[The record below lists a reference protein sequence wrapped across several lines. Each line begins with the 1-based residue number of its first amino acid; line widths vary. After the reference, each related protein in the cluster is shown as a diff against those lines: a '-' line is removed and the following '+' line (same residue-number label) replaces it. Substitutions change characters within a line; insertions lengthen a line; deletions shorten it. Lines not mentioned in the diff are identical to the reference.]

1 MIATMLNTLTL
12 LGQTAA
18 PNVTSGSSSGFNTI
32 LMAIGAILLIFVVP
46 LFLGSAIANWWRMP
60 KHATKIGVTIGAIV
74 ASVLVLLFG
83 QLRYGVDIRGGTILL
98 YEIDEAESTQP
109 IDPNEPALGTNR
121 STVAA
126 QDVARA
132 LGERINPAGTKE
144 ISIRP
149 YGTKQIE
156 IVVPNVDQFEI
167 DEIKRLVSNSGT
179 LQFRIVANSRDHA
192 DVIQAAR
199 QQSTSADSNL
209 RVSRDVRNA
218 EGKVIGH
225 WYTVG
230 REPARNDGI
239 QPLRENVLADI
250 TRDSFSGQILEFP
263 PLEGEYAVERYLTS
277 QNIRDVDVLIA
288 LEKAGQA
295 FPIVNGEDLSRAMS
309 TLDQQGAPAI
319 SFNMNTG
326 GAQRLLA
333 LTAANQPDGNFKRRM
348 AIILDGRVLS
358 APSLNSP
365 ISSNGIIEGRF
376 TKDDVDFMV
385 SILRSGRL
393 PAVLG
398 KEPISQNQIGSIL
411 GVDTINKGLTASV
424 AALLSTLLMVLFYYR
439 FPGIIACLALLLN
452 TLLVFAIMIAIRQP
466 LTLPGLAGL
475 VLSVGM
481 AVDANVLIF
490 ERMRE
495 EIAKGSTKRL
505 AVRNGFERAFTTIID
520 SNLTTLIS
528 GIVLYAVGT
537 DQIRGFAVTLTIGIL
552 CSMFSAVYVAH
563 LLFDLA
569 ERFGFLNLS
578 MSDLVGWLK
587 KKFLGDRDIDFMGAR
602 NACLIGSAVLI
613 GIGLVAV
620 FARGR
625 DLLDV
630 DLRGGTSV
638 VFQLDKPAAED
649 SIRQLTN
656 KIFDKDSNNS
666 PISKTLSRM
675 TTQGMPDGSV
685 YRLDTSLFDENEL
698 KQRLVDGFAKEGG
711 PSLVTFRVDSSAGT
725 NGKTS
730 DTSKPALPTPNEAKR
745 SARFVSY
752 NPQEEA
758 PKGDA
763 PATEAPQAEA
773 PKADTAAPPAE
784 TKPAEAPAAQTP
796 PAETKPA
803 DAPATPA
810 EPTPPATPATETPAA
825 TPAAPG
831 EAPAAAAPAAPAVRS
846 DIRLSLK
853 SSAGSQ
859 SAKIEVQNLTRK
871 LIDAAQSQGITL
883 VEAQIGL
890 KPTNAPPTW
899 NRESTSGFDNWD
911 VTLSL
916 PSDQATKVID
926 GLQNQLKNE
935 PVFLS
940 LSEVGPAVADE
951 MQGKAIGAVLISL
964 FFIAAYIWFRFQK
977 IAFGLAAVVALLHD
991 VLITLGI
998 VALSHWLAGPLKFLM
1013 IEDFKINL
1021 AMVASFLTII
1031 GYSLNDTIVVF
1042 DRIREVRGKS
1052 PRLTS
1057 EMVNLSVN
1065 QTLSRTLLTSATTI
1079 VSILLLYIFGG
1090 EGIHGFAFSLL
1101 IGIIV
1106 GTFSSIYIAS
1116 PILLWLVG
1124 REETAKSA

>member
-74 ASVLVLLFG
+74 ASVLVLLIG

-132 LGERINPAGTKE
+132 LAERINPAGTKE

-199 QQSTSADSNL
+199 QQSTSTDSNL

-218 EGKVIGH
+218 EGKIIGH

-250 TRDSFSGQILEFP
+250 ARDSFSGQILEFP
-263 PLEGEYAVERYLTS
+263 PLEGEYAVERYLAS

-424 AALLSTLLMVLFYYR
+424 ASLLATLLMVLFYYR

-481 AVDANVLIF
+481 AVDANVLVF

-537 DQIRGFAVTLTIGIL
+537 DQVRGFAVTLTIGIL

-656 KIFDKDSNNS
+656 KIFDKDSNNA

-675 TTQGMPDGSV
+675 TAQGMPDGSV

-730 DTSKPALPTPNEAKR
+730 DTSSPALPKPNEAKR
-745 SARFVSY
+745 AARFVSY

-763 PATEAPQAEA
+763 PAADAPQTEA
-773 PKADTAAPPAE
+773 PKADAATPPAE
-784 TKPAEAPAAQTP
+784 TKPAETPAAETP
-796 PAETKPA
+796 
-803 DAPATPA
+803 
-810 EPTPPATPATETPAA
+810 PAA
-825 TPAAPG
+825 TPAETAAPAAQG
-831 EAPAAAAPAAPAVRS
+831 EAPAAAAPAAPVVKS

-871 LIDAAQSQGITL
+871 LIDAAKSQGITL

-899 NRESTSGFDNWD
+899 NRESTSGFDSWD

-1090 EGIHGFAFSLL
+1090 EGIHGFAFSLFV
-1101 IGIIV
+1101 GIIV

-1124 REETAKSA
+1124 REEAAKSA

>member
-74 ASVLVLLFG
+74 ASVLVLLIG

-132 LGERINPAGTKE
+132 LAERINPAGTKE

-199 QQSTSADSNL
+199 QQSTSTDSNL

-218 EGKVIGH
+218 EGKIIGH

-250 TRDSFSGQILEFP
+250 ARDSFSGQILEFP
-263 PLEGEYAVERYLTS
+263 PLEGEYAVERYLAS

-424 AALLSTLLMVLFYYR
+424 ASLLATLLMVLVYYR

-481 AVDANVLIF
+481 AVDANVLVF

-537 DQIRGFAVTLTIGIL
+537 DQVRGFAVTLTIGIL

-656 KIFDKDSNNS
+656 KIFDKDSNNA

-675 TTQGMPDGSV
+675 TAQGMPDGSV

-711 PSLVTFRVDSSAGT
+711 PSLVTFRVDSSVGT

-730 DTSKPALPTPNEAKR
+730 DTSSPALPKPNEAKR
-745 SARFVSY
+745 AARFVSY

-763 PATEAPQAEA
+763 PAADAPQTEA
-773 PKADTAAPPAE
+773 PKADAATPPAE
-784 TKPAEAPAAQTP
+784 TKPAETPAAETP
-796 PAETKPA
+796 
-803 DAPATPA
+803 
-810 EPTPPATPATETPAA
+810 PAA
-825 TPAAPG
+825 TPAETAAPAAQG
-831 EAPAAAAPAAPAVRS
+831 EAPAAAAPAAPVVKS

-871 LIDAAQSQGITL
+871 LIDAAKSQGITL

-899 NRESTSGFDNWD
+899 NRESTSGFDSWD

-1090 EGIHGFAFSLL
+1090 EGIHGFAFSLFV
-1101 IGIIV
+1101 GIIV

-1124 REETAKSA
+1124 REEAAKSA

>member
-74 ASVLVLLFG
+74 ASVLVLLIG

-132 LGERINPAGTKE
+132 LAERINPAGTKE

-199 QQSTSADSNL
+199 QQSTSTDSNL

-218 EGKVIGH
+218 EGKIIGH

-250 TRDSFSGQILEFP
+250 ARDSFSGQILEFP
-263 PLEGEYAVERYLTS
+263 PLEGEYAVERYLAS

-424 AALLSTLLMVLFYYR
+424 ASLLATLLMVLVYYR

-481 AVDANVLIF
+481 AVDANVLVF

-505 AVRNGFERAFTTIID
+505 AVRNGFDRAFTTIID

-528 GIVLYAVGT
+528 AIVLYAVGT
-537 DQIRGFAVTLTIGIL
+537 DQVRGFAVTLTIGIL

-656 KIFDKDSNNS
+656 KIFDKDSNNA

-675 TTQGMPDGSV
+675 TAQGMPDGSV

-730 DTSKPALPTPNEAKR
+730 DTSSPALPKPNEAKR
-745 SARFVSY
+745 AARFVSY

-763 PATEAPQAEA
+763 PAADAPQTEA
-773 PKADTAAPPAE
+773 PKADAATPPAE
-784 TKPAEAPAAQTP
+784 TKPAETPAAETP
-796 PAETKPA
+796 
-803 DAPATPA
+803 
-810 EPTPPATPATETPAA
+810 PAA
-825 TPAAPG
+825 TPAETAAPAAQG
-831 EAPAAAAPAAPAVRS
+831 EAPAAAAPAAPVVKS

-871 LIDAAQSQGITL
+871 LIDAAKSQGITL

-899 NRESTSGFDNWD
+899 NRESTSGFDSWD

-1090 EGIHGFAFSLL
+1090 EGIHGFAFSLFV
-1101 IGIIV
+1101 GIIV

-1124 REETAKSA
+1124 REEAAKSA

>member
-74 ASVLVLLFG
+74 ASVLVLLIG

-132 LGERINPAGTKE
+132 LAERINPAGTKE

-199 QQSTSADSNL
+199 QQSTSTDSNL

-218 EGKVIGH
+218 EGKIIGH

-250 TRDSFSGQILEFP
+250 ARDSFSGQILEFP
-263 PLEGEYAVERYLTS
+263 PLEGEYAVERYLAS

-424 AALLSTLLMVLFYYR
+424 ASLLATLLMVLFYYR

-481 AVDANVLIF
+481 AVDANVLVF

-537 DQIRGFAVTLTIGIL
+537 DQVRGFAVTLTIGIL

-656 KIFDKDSNNS
+656 KIFDKDSNNA

-675 TTQGMPDGSV
+675 TAQGMPDGSV

-730 DTSKPALPTPNEAKR
+730 DTSSPALPKPNEAKR
-745 SARFVSY
+745 AARFVSY

-763 PATEAPQAEA
+763 PAADAPQTEA
-773 PKADTAAPPAE
+773 PKADAATPPAE
-784 TKPAEAPAAQTP
+784 TKPAETPAAETP
-796 PAETKPA
+796 
-803 DAPATPA
+803 
-810 EPTPPATPATETPAA
+810 PAA
-825 TPAAPG
+825 TPAETAAPAAQG
-831 EAPAAAAPAAPAVRS
+831 EAPAAAAPAAPVVKS

-871 LIDAAQSQGITL
+871 LIDAAKSQGITL

-890 KPTNAPPTW
+890 KPTDAPPTW
-899 NRESTSGFDNWD
+899 NRESTSGFDSWD

-1090 EGIHGFAFSLL
+1090 EGIHGFAFSLFV
-1101 IGIIV
+1101 GIIV

-1124 REETAKSA
+1124 REEAAKSA

>member
-1 MIATMLNTLTL
+1 
-12 LGQTAA
+12 
-18 PNVTSGSSSGFNTI
+18 
-32 LMAIGAILLIFVVP
+32 
-46 LFLGSAIANWWRMP
+46 
-60 KHATKIGVTIGAIV
+60 
-74 ASVLVLLFG
+74 
-83 QLRYGVDIRGGTILL
+83 
-98 YEIDEAESTQP
+98 
-109 IDPNEPALGTNR
+109 
-121 STVAA
+121 
-126 QDVARA
+126 
-132 LGERINPAGTKE
+132 
-144 ISIRP
+144 
-149 YGTKQIE
+149 
-156 IVVPNVDQFEI
+156 
-167 DEIKRLVSNSGT
+167 
-179 LQFRIVANSRDHA
+179 
-192 DVIQAAR
+192 
-199 QQSTSADSNL
+199 
-209 RVSRDVRNA
+209 
-218 EGKVIGH
+218 
-225 WYTVG
+225 
-230 REPARNDGI
+230 
-239 QPLRENVLADI
+239 
-250 TRDSFSGQILEFP
+250 
-263 PLEGEYAVERYLTS
+263 LEGEYAVERYLAS

-424 AALLSTLLMVLFYYR
+424 ASLLATLLMVLVYYR

-481 AVDANVLIF
+481 AVDANVLVF

-537 DQIRGFAVTLTIGIL
+537 DQVRGFAVTLTIGIL

-656 KIFDKDSNNS
+656 KIFDKDSNNA

-675 TTQGMPDGSV
+675 TAQGMPDGSV

-730 DTSKPALPTPNEAKR
+730 DTSSPALPKPNEAKR
-745 SARFVSY
+745 AARFVSY

-763 PATEAPQAEA
+763 PAADAPQTEA
-773 PKADTAAPPAE
+773 PKADAATPPAE
-784 TKPAEAPAAQTP
+784 TKPAETPAAETP
-796 PAETKPA
+796 
-803 DAPATPA
+803 
-810 EPTPPATPATETPAA
+810 PAA
-825 TPAAPG
+825 TPAETAAPAAQG
-831 EAPAAAAPAAPAVRS
+831 EAPAAAAPAAPVVKS

-871 LIDAAQSQGITL
+871 LIDAAKSQGITL

-890 KPTNAPPTW
+890 KPTDAPPTW
-899 NRESTSGFDNWD
+899 NRESTSGFDSWD

-1090 EGIHGFAFSLL
+1090 EGIHGFAFSLFV
-1101 IGIIV
+1101 GIIV

-1124 REETAKSA
+1124 REEAAKSA

>member
-1 MIATMLNTLTL
+1 
-12 LGQTAA
+12 
-18 PNVTSGSSSGFNTI
+18 
-32 LMAIGAILLIFVVP
+32 MAIGAILLIFVVP

-74 ASVLVLLFG
+74 ASVLVLLIG

-132 LGERINPAGTKE
+132 LAERINPAGTKE

-199 QQSTSADSNL
+199 QQSTSTDSNL

-218 EGKVIGH
+218 EGKIIGH

-250 TRDSFSGQILEFP
+250 ARDSFSGQILEFP
-263 PLEGEYAVERYLTS
+263 PLEGEYAVERYLAS

-424 AALLSTLLMVLFYYR
+424 ASLLATLLMVLVYYR

-481 AVDANVLIF
+481 AVDANVLVF

-537 DQIRGFAVTLTIGIL
+537 DQVRGFAVTLTIGIL

-656 KIFDKDSNNS
+656 KIFDKDSNNA

-675 TTQGMPDGSV
+675 TAQGMPDGSV

-730 DTSKPALPTPNEAKR
+730 DTSSPALPKPNEAKR
-745 SARFVSY
+745 AARFVSY

-763 PATEAPQAEA
+763 PAADAPQTEA
-773 PKADTAAPPAE
+773 PKADAATPPAE
-784 TKPAEAPAAQTP
+784 TKPAETPAAETP
-796 PAETKPA
+796 
-803 DAPATPA
+803 
-810 EPTPPATPATETPAA
+810 PAA
-825 TPAAPG
+825 TPAETAAPAAQG
-831 EAPAAAAPAAPAVRS
+831 EAPAAAAPAAPVVKS

-871 LIDAAQSQGITL
+871 LIDAAKSQGITL

-890 KPTNAPPTW
+890 KPTDAPPTW
-899 NRESTSGFDNWD
+899 NRESTSGFDSWD

-1090 EGIHGFAFSLL
+1090 EGIHGFAFSLFV
-1101 IGIIV
+1101 GIIV

-1124 REETAKSA
+1124 REEAAKSA

>member
-1 MIATMLNTLTL
+1 
-12 LGQTAA
+12 
-18 PNVTSGSSSGFNTI
+18 
-32 LMAIGAILLIFVVP
+32 MAIGAILLIFVVP

-74 ASVLVLLFG
+74 ASVLVLLIG

-132 LGERINPAGTKE
+132 LAERINPAGTKE

-199 QQSTSADSNL
+199 QQSTSTDSNL

-218 EGKVIGH
+218 EGKIIGH

-250 TRDSFSGQILEFP
+250 ARDSFSGQILEFP
-263 PLEGEYAVERYLTS
+263 PLEGEYAVERYLAS

-424 AALLSTLLMVLFYYR
+424 ASLLATLLMVLVYYR

-481 AVDANVLIF
+481 AVDANVLVF

-537 DQIRGFAVTLTIGIL
+537 DQVRGFAVTLTIGIL

-656 KIFDKDSNNS
+656 KIFDKDSNNA

-675 TTQGMPDGSV
+675 TAQGMPDGSV

-730 DTSKPALPTPNEAKR
+730 DTSSPALPKPNEAKR
-745 SARFVSY
+745 AARFVSY

-763 PATEAPQAEA
+763 PAADAPQTEA
-773 PKADTAAPPAE
+773 PKADAATPPAE
-784 TKPAEAPAAQTP
+784 TKPAETPAAETP
-796 PAETKPA
+796 
-803 DAPATPA
+803 
-810 EPTPPATPATETPAA
+810 PAA
-825 TPAAPG
+825 TPAETAAPAAQG
-831 EAPAAAAPAAPAVRS
+831 EAPAAAAPAAPVVKS

-871 LIDAAQSQGITL
+871 LIDAAKSQGITL

-899 NRESTSGFDNWD
+899 NRESTSGFDSWD

-1090 EGIHGFAFSLL
+1090 EGIHGFAFSLFV
-1101 IGIIV
+1101 GIIV

-1124 REETAKSA
+1124 REEAAKSA

>member
-1 MIATMLNTLTL
+1 
-12 LGQTAA
+12 
-18 PNVTSGSSSGFNTI
+18 
-32 LMAIGAILLIFVVP
+32 
-46 LFLGSAIANWWRMP
+46 
-60 KHATKIGVTIGAIV
+60 
-74 ASVLVLLFG
+74 
-83 QLRYGVDIRGGTILL
+83 
-98 YEIDEAESTQP
+98 
-109 IDPNEPALGTNR
+109 
-121 STVAA
+121 
-126 QDVARA
+126 
-132 LGERINPAGTKE
+132 
-144 ISIRP
+144 
-149 YGTKQIE
+149 
-156 IVVPNVDQFEI
+156 
-167 DEIKRLVSNSGT
+167 
-179 LQFRIVANSRDHA
+179 
-192 DVIQAAR
+192 
-199 QQSTSADSNL
+199 
-209 RVSRDVRNA
+209 
-218 EGKVIGH
+218 
-225 WYTVG
+225 
-230 REPARNDGI
+230 
-239 QPLRENVLADI
+239 
-250 TRDSFSGQILEFP
+250 
-263 PLEGEYAVERYLTS
+263 
-277 QNIRDVDVLIA
+277 
-288 LEKAGQA
+288 
-295 FPIVNGEDLSRAMS
+295 
-309 TLDQQGAPAI
+309 
-319 SFNMNTG
+319 
-326 GAQRLLA
+326 
-333 LTAANQPDGNFKRRM
+333 
-348 AIILDGRVLS
+348 
-358 APSLNSP
+358 
-365 ISSNGIIEGRF
+365 
-376 TKDDVDFMV
+376 
-385 SILRSGRL
+385 
-393 PAVLG
+393 
-398 KEPISQNQIGSIL
+398 
-411 GVDTINKGLTASV
+411 
-424 AALLSTLLMVLFYYR
+424 
-439 FPGIIACLALLLN
+439 
-452 TLLVFAIMIAIRQP
+452 
-466 LTLPGLAGL
+466 
-475 VLSVGM
+475 
-481 AVDANVLIF
+481 
-490 ERMRE
+490 MRE

-505 AVRNGFERAFTTIID
+505 AVRNGFDRAFTTIID

-528 GIVLYAVGT
+528 AIVLYAVGT
-537 DQIRGFAVTLTIGIL
+537 DQVRGFAVTLTIGIL

-656 KIFDKDSNNS
+656 KIFDKDSNNA

-675 TTQGMPDGSV
+675 TAQGMPDGSV

-730 DTSKPALPTPNEAKR
+730 DTSSPALPKPNEAKR
-745 SARFVSY
+745 AARFVSY

-763 PATEAPQAEA
+763 PAADAPQTEA
-773 PKADTAAPPAE
+773 PKADAATPPAE
-784 TKPAEAPAAQTP
+784 TKPAETPAAETP
-796 PAETKPA
+796 
-803 DAPATPA
+803 
-810 EPTPPATPATETPAA
+810 PAA
-825 TPAAPG
+825 TPAETAAPAAQG
-831 EAPAAAAPAAPAVRS
+831 EAPAAAAPAAPVVKS

-871 LIDAAQSQGITL
+871 LIDAAKSQGITL

-899 NRESTSGFDNWD
+899 NRESTSGFDSWD

-1090 EGIHGFAFSLL
+1090 EGIHGFAFSLFV
-1101 IGIIV
+1101 GIIV

-1124 REETAKSA
+1124 REEAAKSA

>member
-1 MIATMLNTLTL
+1 
-12 LGQTAA
+12 
-18 PNVTSGSSSGFNTI
+18 
-32 LMAIGAILLIFVVP
+32 MAIGAILLIFVVP

-74 ASVLVLLFG
+74 ASVLVLLIG

-132 LGERINPAGTKE
+132 LAERINPAGTKE

-199 QQSTSADSNL
+199 QQSTSTDSNL

-218 EGKVIGH
+218 EGKIIGH

-250 TRDSFSGQILEFP
+250 ARDSFSGQILEFP
-263 PLEGEYAVERYLTS
+263 PLEGEYAVERYLAS

-424 AALLSTLLMVLFYYR
+424 ASLLATLLMVLVYYR

-481 AVDANVLIF
+481 AVDANVLVF

-537 DQIRGFAVTLTIGIL
+537 DQVRGFAVTLTIGIL

-656 KIFDKDSNNS
+656 KIFDKDSNNA

-675 TTQGMPDGSV
+675 TAQGMPDGSV

-730 DTSKPALPTPNEAKR
+730 DTSSPALPKPNEAKR
-745 SARFVSY
+745 AARFVSY

-763 PATEAPQAEA
+763 PAADAPQTEA
-773 PKADTAAPPAE
+773 PKADAATPPAE
-784 TKPAEAPAAQTP
+784 TKPAETPAAETP
-796 PAETKPA
+796 
-803 DAPATPA
+803 
-810 EPTPPATPATETPAA
+810 PAA
-825 TPAAPG
+825 TPAETAAPAAQG
-831 EAPAAAAPAAPAVRS
+831 EAPAAAAPAAPVVKS

-871 LIDAAQSQGITL
+871 LIDAAKSQGITL

-890 KPTNAPPTW
+890 KPTDAPPTW
-899 NRESTSGFDNWD
+899 NRESTSGFDSWD

-926 GLQNQLKNE
+926 GLQSQLKNE

-1090 EGIHGFAFSLL
+1090 EGIHGFAFSLFV
-1101 IGIIV
+1101 GIIV

-1124 REETAKSA
+1124 REEAAKSA

>member
-1 MIATMLNTLTL
+1 
-12 LGQTAA
+12 
-18 PNVTSGSSSGFNTI
+18 
-32 LMAIGAILLIFVVP
+32 
-46 LFLGSAIANWWRMP
+46 
-60 KHATKIGVTIGAIV
+60 
-74 ASVLVLLFG
+74 
-83 QLRYGVDIRGGTILL
+83 
-98 YEIDEAESTQP
+98 
-109 IDPNEPALGTNR
+109 
-121 STVAA
+121 
-126 QDVARA
+126 
-132 LGERINPAGTKE
+132 
-144 ISIRP
+144 
-149 YGTKQIE
+149 
-156 IVVPNVDQFEI
+156 
-167 DEIKRLVSNSGT
+167 
-179 LQFRIVANSRDHA
+179 
-192 DVIQAAR
+192 
-199 QQSTSADSNL
+199 
-209 RVSRDVRNA
+209 
-218 EGKVIGH
+218 
-225 WYTVG
+225 
-230 REPARNDGI
+230 
-239 QPLRENVLADI
+239 
-250 TRDSFSGQILEFP
+250 
-263 PLEGEYAVERYLTS
+263 
-277 QNIRDVDVLIA
+277 
-288 LEKAGQA
+288 
-295 FPIVNGEDLSRAMS
+295 
-309 TLDQQGAPAI
+309 
-319 SFNMNTG
+319 
-326 GAQRLLA
+326 LLA

-424 AALLSTLLMVLFYYR
+424 ASLLATLLMVLVYYR

-481 AVDANVLIF
+481 AVDANVLVF

-528 GIVLYAVGT
+528 AIVLYAVGT
-537 DQIRGFAVTLTIGIL
+537 DQVRGFAVTLTIGIL

-656 KIFDKDSNNS
+656 KIFDKDSNNA

-675 TTQGMPDGSV
+675 TAQGMPDGSV
-685 YRLDTSLFDENEL
+685 YR
-698 KQRLVDGFAKEGG
+698 FAKEGG

-730 DTSKPALPTPNEAKR
+730 DTSSPALPKPNEAKR
-745 SARFVSY
+745 AARFVSY

-763 PATEAPQAEA
+763 PAADAPQTEA
-773 PKADTAAPPAE
+773 PKADAATPPAE
-784 TKPAEAPAAQTP
+784 TKPAETPAAETP
-796 PAETKPA
+796 
-803 DAPATPA
+803 
-810 EPTPPATPATETPAA
+810 PAA
-825 TPAAPG
+825 TPAETAAPAAQG
-831 EAPAAAAPAAPAVRS
+831 EAPAAAAPAAPVVKS

-871 LIDAAQSQGITL
+871 LIDAAKSQGITL

-899 NRESTSGFDNWD
+899 NRESTSGFDSWD

-1090 EGIHGFAFSLL
+1090 EGIHGFAFSLFV
-1101 IGIIV
+1101 GIIV

-1124 REETAKSA
+1124 REEAAKSA

>member
-74 ASVLVLLFG
+74 ASVLVLLIG

-132 LGERINPAGTKE
+132 LAERINPAGTKE

-199 QQSTSADSNL
+199 QQSTSTDSNL

-218 EGKVIGH
+218 EGKIIGH

-250 TRDSFSGQILEFP
+250 ARDSFSGQILEFP
-263 PLEGEYAVERYLTS
+263 PLEGEYAVERYLAS

-424 AALLSTLLMVLFYYR
+424 ASLLATLLMVLVYYR

-481 AVDANVLIF
+481 AVDANVLVF

-505 AVRNGFERAFTTIID
+505 AVRNGFDRAFTTIID

-528 GIVLYAVGT
+528 AIVLYAVGT
-537 DQIRGFAVTLTIGIL
+537 DQVRGFAVTLTIGIL

-656 KIFDKDSNNS
+656 KIFDKDSNNA

-675 TTQGMPDGSV
+675 TAQGMPDGSV

-730 DTSKPALPTPNEAKR
+730 DTSSPALPKPNEAKR
-745 SARFVSY
+745 AARFVSY

-763 PATEAPQAEA
+763 PAADAPQTEA
-773 PKADTAAPPAE
+773 PKADAATPPAE
-784 TKPAEAPAAQTP
+784 TKPAETPAAETP
-796 PAETKPA
+796 
-803 DAPATPA
+803 
-810 EPTPPATPATETPAA
+810 PAA
-825 TPAAPG
+825 TPAETAAPAAQG
-831 EAPAAAAPAAPAVRS
+831 EAPAAAAPAAPVVKS

-871 LIDAAQSQGITL
+871 LIDAAKSQGITL

-890 KPTNAPPTW
+890 KPTDAPPTW
-899 NRESTSGFDNWD
+899 NRESTSGFDSWD

-1090 EGIHGFAFSLL
+1090 EGIHGFAFSLFV
-1101 IGIIV
+1101 GIIV

-1124 REETAKSA
+1124 REEAAKSA

>member
-74 ASVLVLLFG
+74 ASVLVLLIG

-132 LGERINPAGTKE
+132 LAERINPAGTKE

-199 QQSTSADSNL
+199 QQSTSTDSNL

-218 EGKVIGH
+218 EGKIIGH

-250 TRDSFSGQILEFP
+250 ARDSFSGQILEFP
-263 PLEGEYAVERYLTS
+263 PLEGEYAVERYLAS

-424 AALLSTLLMVLFYYR
+424 ASLLATLLMVLVYYR

-481 AVDANVLIF
+481 AVDANVLVF

-537 DQIRGFAVTLTIGIL
+537 DQVRGFAVTLTIGIL

-656 KIFDKDSNNS
+656 KIFDKDSNNA

-675 TTQGMPDGSV
+675 TAQGMPDGSV

-730 DTSKPALPTPNEAKR
+730 DTSSPALPKPNEAKR
-745 SARFVSY
+745 AARFVSY

-763 PATEAPQAEA
+763 PAADAPQTEA
-773 PKADTAAPPAE
+773 PKADAATPPAE
-784 TKPAEAPAAQTP
+784 TKPAETPAAETP
-796 PAETKPA
+796 
-803 DAPATPA
+803 
-810 EPTPPATPATETPAA
+810 PAA
-825 TPAAPG
+825 TPAETAAPAAQG
-831 EAPAAAAPAAPAVRS
+831 EAPAAAAPAAPVVKS

-871 LIDAAQSQGITL
+871 LIDAAKSQGITL

-899 NRESTSGFDNWD
+899 NRESTSGFDSWD

-926 GLQNQLKNE
+926 GLQSQLKNE

-1090 EGIHGFAFSLL
+1090 EGIHGFAFSLFV
-1101 IGIIV
+1101 GIIV

-1124 REETAKSA
+1124 REEAAKSA

>member
-74 ASVLVLLFG
+74 ASVLVLLIG

-132 LGERINPAGTKE
+132 LAERINPAGTKE

-199 QQSTSADSNL
+199 QQSTSTDSNL

-218 EGKVIGH
+218 EGKIIGH

-250 TRDSFSGQILEFP
+250 ARDSFSGQILEFP
-263 PLEGEYAVERYLTS
+263 PLEGEYAVERYLAS

-424 AALLSTLLMVLFYYR
+424 ASLLATLLMVLVYYR

-481 AVDANVLIF
+481 AVDANVLVF

-537 DQIRGFAVTLTIGIL
+537 DQVRGFAVTLTIGIL

-656 KIFDKDSNNS
+656 KIFDKDSNNA

-675 TTQGMPDGSV
+675 TAQGMPDGSV

-730 DTSKPALPTPNEAKR
+730 DTSSPALPKPNEAKR
-745 SARFVSY
+745 AARFVSY

-763 PATEAPQAEA
+763 PAADAPQTEA
-773 PKADTAAPPAE
+773 PKADAATPPAE
-784 TKPAEAPAAQTP
+784 TKPAETPAAETP
-796 PAETKPA
+796 
-803 DAPATPA
+803 
-810 EPTPPATPATETPAA
+810 PAA
-825 TPAAPG
+825 TPAETAAPAAQG
-831 EAPAAAAPAAPAVRS
+831 EAPAAAAPAAPVVKS

-871 LIDAAQSQGITL
+871 LIDAAKSQGITL

-890 KPTNAPPTW
+890 KPTDAPPTW
-899 NRESTSGFDNWD
+899 NRESTSGFDSWD

-926 GLQNQLKNE
+926 GLQSQLKNE

-1090 EGIHGFAFSLL
+1090 EGIHGFAFSLFV
-1101 IGIIV
+1101 GIIV

-1124 REETAKSA
+1124 REEAAKSA

>member
-74 ASVLVLLFG
+74 ASVLVLLIG

-132 LGERINPAGTKE
+132 LAERINPAGTKE

-199 QQSTSADSNL
+199 QQSTSTDSNL

-218 EGKVIGH
+218 EGKIIGH

-250 TRDSFSGQILEFP
+250 ARDSFSGQILEFP
-263 PLEGEYAVERYLTS
+263 PLEGEYAVERYLAS

-424 AALLSTLLMVLFYYR
+424 ASLLATLLMVLVYYR

-481 AVDANVLIF
+481 AVDANVLVF

-537 DQIRGFAVTLTIGIL
+537 DQVRGFAVTLTIGIL

-656 KIFDKDSNNS
+656 KIFDKDSNNA

-675 TTQGMPDGSV
+675 TAQGMPDGSV

-730 DTSKPALPTPNEAKR
+730 DTSSPALPKPNEAKR
-745 SARFVSY
+745 AARFVSY

-763 PATEAPQAEA
+763 PAADAPQTEA
-773 PKADTAAPPAE
+773 PKADAATPPAE
-784 TKPAEAPAAQTP
+784 TKPAETPAAETP
-796 PAETKPA
+796 
-803 DAPATPA
+803 
-810 EPTPPATPATETPAA
+810 PAA
-825 TPAAPG
+825 TPAETAAPAAQG
-831 EAPAAAAPAAPAVRS
+831 EAPAAAAPAAPVVKS

-871 LIDAAQSQGITL
+871 LIDAAKSQGITL

-899 NRESTSGFDNWD
+899 NRESTSGFDSWD

-1090 EGIHGFAFSLL
+1090 EGIHGFAFSLFV
-1101 IGIIV
+1101 GIIV

-1124 REETAKSA
+1124 REEAAKSA

>member
-74 ASVLVLLFG
+74 ASVLVLLIG

-132 LGERINPAGTKE
+132 LAERINPAGTKE

-199 QQSTSADSNL
+199 QQSTSTDSNL

-218 EGKVIGH
+218 EGKIIGH

-250 TRDSFSGQILEFP
+250 ARDSFSGQILEFP
-263 PLEGEYAVERYLTS
+263 PLEGEYAVERYLAS

-424 AALLSTLLMVLFYYR
+424 ASLLATLLMVLVYYR

-481 AVDANVLIF
+481 AVDANVLVF

-537 DQIRGFAVTLTIGIL
+537 DQVRGFAVTLTIGIL

-656 KIFDKDSNNS
+656 KIFDKDSNNA

-675 TTQGMPDGSV
+675 TAQGMPDGSV

-730 DTSKPALPTPNEAKR
+730 DTSSPALPKPNEAKR
-745 SARFVSY
+745 AARFVSY

-763 PATEAPQAEA
+763 PAADAPQTEA
-773 PKADTAAPPAE
+773 PKADAATPPAE
-784 TKPAEAPAAQTP
+784 TKPAETPAAETP
-796 PAETKPA
+796 
-803 DAPATPA
+803 
-810 EPTPPATPATETPAA
+810 PAA
-825 TPAAPG
+825 TPAETAAPAAQG
-831 EAPAAAAPAAPAVRS
+831 EAPAAAAPAAPVVKS

-871 LIDAAQSQGITL
+871 LIDAAKSQGITL

-899 NRESTSGFDNWD
+899 NRESTSGFDSWD

-1101 IGIIV
+1101 VGIIV

-1124 REETAKSA
+1124 REEAAKSA

>member
-1 MIATMLNTLTL
+1 
-12 LGQTAA
+12 
-18 PNVTSGSSSGFNTI
+18 
-32 LMAIGAILLIFVVP
+32 
-46 LFLGSAIANWWRMP
+46 
-60 KHATKIGVTIGAIV
+60 
-74 ASVLVLLFG
+74 
-83 QLRYGVDIRGGTILL
+83 
-98 YEIDEAESTQP
+98 
-109 IDPNEPALGTNR
+109 
-121 STVAA
+121 
-126 QDVARA
+126 
-132 LGERINPAGTKE
+132 
-144 ISIRP
+144 
-149 YGTKQIE
+149 
-156 IVVPNVDQFEI
+156 
-167 DEIKRLVSNSGT
+167 
-179 LQFRIVANSRDHA
+179 
-192 DVIQAAR
+192 
-199 QQSTSADSNL
+199 
-209 RVSRDVRNA
+209 
-218 EGKVIGH
+218 
-225 WYTVG
+225 
-230 REPARNDGI
+230 
-239 QPLRENVLADI
+239 
-250 TRDSFSGQILEFP
+250 
-263 PLEGEYAVERYLTS
+263 
-277 QNIRDVDVLIA
+277 
-288 LEKAGQA
+288 
-295 FPIVNGEDLSRAMS
+295 
-309 TLDQQGAPAI
+309 
-319 SFNMNTG
+319 
-326 GAQRLLA
+326 
-333 LTAANQPDGNFKRRM
+333 
-348 AIILDGRVLS
+348 
-358 APSLNSP
+358 
-365 ISSNGIIEGRF
+365 
-376 TKDDVDFMV
+376 MV

-424 AALLSTLLMVLFYYR
+424 ASLLATLLMVLVYYR

-481 AVDANVLIF
+481 AVDANVLVF

-537 DQIRGFAVTLTIGIL
+537 DQVRGFAVTLTIGIL

-656 KIFDKDSNNS
+656 KIFDKDSNNA

-675 TTQGMPDGSV
+675 TAQGMPDGSV

-730 DTSKPALPTPNEAKR
+730 DTSSPALPKPNEAKR
-745 SARFVSY
+745 AARFVSY

-763 PATEAPQAEA
+763 PAADAPQTEA
-773 PKADTAAPPAE
+773 PKADAATPPAE
-784 TKPAEAPAAQTP
+784 TKPAETPAAETP
-796 PAETKPA
+796 
-803 DAPATPA
+803 
-810 EPTPPATPATETPAA
+810 PAA
-825 TPAAPG
+825 TPAETAAPAAQG
-831 EAPAAAAPAAPAVRS
+831 EAPAAAAPAAPVVKS

-871 LIDAAQSQGITL
+871 LIDAAKSQGITL

-899 NRESTSGFDNWD
+899 NRESTSGFDSWD

-1090 EGIHGFAFSLL
+1090 EGIHGFAFSLFV
-1101 IGIIV
+1101 GIIV

-1124 REETAKSA
+1124 REEAAKSA

>member
-1 MIATMLNTLTL
+1 
-12 LGQTAA
+12 
-18 PNVTSGSSSGFNTI
+18 
-32 LMAIGAILLIFVVP
+32 
-46 LFLGSAIANWWRMP
+46 
-60 KHATKIGVTIGAIV
+60 
-74 ASVLVLLFG
+74 
-83 QLRYGVDIRGGTILL
+83 
-98 YEIDEAESTQP
+98 
-109 IDPNEPALGTNR
+109 
-121 STVAA
+121 
-126 QDVARA
+126 
-132 LGERINPAGTKE
+132 
-144 ISIRP
+144 
-149 YGTKQIE
+149 
-156 IVVPNVDQFEI
+156 
-167 DEIKRLVSNSGT
+167 
-179 LQFRIVANSRDHA
+179 
-192 DVIQAAR
+192 
-199 QQSTSADSNL
+199 
-209 RVSRDVRNA
+209 
-218 EGKVIGH
+218 
-225 WYTVG
+225 
-230 REPARNDGI
+230 
-239 QPLRENVLADI
+239 
-250 TRDSFSGQILEFP
+250 
-263 PLEGEYAVERYLTS
+263 
-277 QNIRDVDVLIA
+277 
-288 LEKAGQA
+288 
-295 FPIVNGEDLSRAMS
+295 
-309 TLDQQGAPAI
+309 
-319 SFNMNTG
+319 
-326 GAQRLLA
+326 
-333 LTAANQPDGNFKRRM
+333 M

-424 AALLSTLLMVLFYYR
+424 ASLLATLLMVLVYYR

-481 AVDANVLIF
+481 AVDANVLVF

-537 DQIRGFAVTLTIGIL
+537 DQVRGFAVTLTIGIL

-656 KIFDKDSNNS
+656 KIFDKDSNNA

-675 TTQGMPDGSV
+675 TAQGMPDGSV

-730 DTSKPALPTPNEAKR
+730 DTSSPALPKPNEAKR
-745 SARFVSY
+745 AARFVSY

-763 PATEAPQAEA
+763 PAADAPQTEA
-773 PKADTAAPPAE
+773 PKADAATPPAE
-784 TKPAEAPAAQTP
+784 TKPAETPAAETP
-796 PAETKPA
+796 
-803 DAPATPA
+803 
-810 EPTPPATPATETPAA
+810 PAA
-825 TPAAPG
+825 TPAETAAPAAQG
-831 EAPAAAAPAAPAVRS
+831 EAPAAAAPAAPVVKS

-871 LIDAAQSQGITL
+871 LIDAAKSQGITL

-899 NRESTSGFDNWD
+899 NRESTSGFDSWD

-1090 EGIHGFAFSLL
+1090 EGIHGFAFSLFV
-1101 IGIIV
+1101 GIIV

-1124 REETAKSA
+1124 REEAAKSA